1 MMNKLQVKYPTDT
14 WVAASWDEYLEAIE
28 NLENPKTKAYFY
40 KGKLR
45 LEMSPVGYDHARD
58 HNVIIVAVSLFA
70 ALKRITLT
78 AKDNC
83 SYRKTGMQEVQPDVS
98 YHIGE
103 NADIIPWG
111 TSIVDLDIYPPPN
124 LVIEVANTSLAD
136 DKGEKRLLY
145 EDLQVQEYWIIDV
158 QNVQVIAFKIESG
171 GSRRIKESEV
181 LPGLKMALLTDAFER
196 TRKMNQTQ
204 VVAWLLE
211 QFQKS

>member
-1 MMNKLQVKYPTDT
+1 MMSKLQLKYPTDT
-14 WVAASWDEYLEAIE
+14 WVTASWDEYLQAIE
-28 NLENPKTKAYFY
+28 NLENQKTKAYYY
-40 KGKLR
+40 KGELR
-45 LEMSPVGYDHARD
+45 FEMSTVDSDHARD
-58 HNVIIVAVSLFA
+58 HAFIIVAVSLFA
-70 ALKRITLT
+70 GIKGIFCSG
-78 AKDNC
+78 KDSC
-83 SYRKTGMQEVQPDVS
+83 TYRKTGMQEIQPDVS

-158 QNVQVIAFKIESG
+158 QNVQVIAFKIESD

-181 LPGLKMALLTDAFER
+181 LPGLKIAQITDAFER
-196 TRKMNQTQ
+196 TRRMNQTQ
-204 VVAWLLE
+204 VIAWLLE
-211 QFQKS
+211 EFQQQ